1 MDEKLHFLLTLQDYE
16 QRRNR
21 IDLRAPERRR
31 QQLEEKI
38 YELREGLAQ
47 ARQELL
53 RTQRQ
58 LTGAERELDEREE
71 ELRQCLGQQAL
82 SRKPEAFRALGA
94 QIAQLRE
101 KISRSED
108 SILQELEAQEEK
120 KRDFARLEE
129 ETRGRI
135 ASLEEEKAAQ
145 GALLAESER
154 ALRALEEK
162 IKTFRE
168 TIVEAEVLNLYDQV
182 RSRGVGFPWLV
193 AVAEHRCQGCHI
205 RLSPEQE
212 VFFHQNPHRFSFC
225 EQCGRLLH
233 RPSSRAGAEDGEADS
248 DSA

>member
-1 MDEKLHFLLTLQDYE
+1 MDEKLPFLLTLQEYE

-21 IDLRAPERRR
+21 IDLRAPEQRRL
-31 QQLEEKI
+31 QLEEQSH
-38 YELREGLAQ
+38 ELREGLAQ

-53 RTQRQ
+53 RGQRQ
-58 LTGAERELDEREE
+58 ITGAERELEEREE

-82 SRKPEAFRALGA
+82 SKKPEAFQALGA
-94 QIAQLRE
+94 KIAQLRE
-101 KISRSED
+101 KISQSED

-129 ETRGRI
+129 ETLERI
-135 ASLEEEKAAQ
+135 ASLEKEIMAQ
-145 GALLAESER
+145 EALLAESEE
-154 ALRALEEK
+154 ALRVLEEK

-168 TIVEAEVLNLYDQV
+168 SIVDAECLSLYDQV
-182 RSRGVGFPWLV
+182 RARGVGFPWIV

-212 VFFHQNPHRFSFC
+212 VFFHQNPHSYSFC

-233 RPSSRAGAEDGEADS
+233 RPSSRAGTEDGEVEADS
-248 DSA
+248 A